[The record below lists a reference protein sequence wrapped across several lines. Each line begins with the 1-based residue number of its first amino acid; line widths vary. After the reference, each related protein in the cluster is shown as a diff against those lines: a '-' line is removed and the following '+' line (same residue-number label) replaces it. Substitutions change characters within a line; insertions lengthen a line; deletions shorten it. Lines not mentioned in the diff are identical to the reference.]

1 MFKIEWLAYDFYI
14 NFAPVIQFSF
24 TFFNLIS
31 MKKIF
36 FCINLSLALIVC
48 SYSTFGQQDIKYTV
62 ASIGFYNLENLFDTI
77 NNIELMNSTE
87 FTPEG
92 TNKWTS
98 KRYHEKLTNMAFVIS
113 EIATDVT
120 PDGIAILGVS
130 EIENRGVLEDL
141 VKEEKIKQRNYQIVH
156 YDSPDARGVDVG
168 LLYQPKYFKVTNSR
182 SHTLH
187 MADTGFKTRDQLV
200 VSGLLGDE
208 MIHVIV
214 NHWPSRRGGEKA
226 SRPNR
231 NAAADLTRSIVD
243 SLLAMDKNAKILVM
257 GDLND
262 DPVNQSV
269 KDHLKA
275 KGREDELQ
283 PQDMFNPMFRL
294 YKDGIGSLAYDD
306 AWNLFDQII
315 ISQGLLG
322 SDKSTWKFYN
332 AKVFSK
338 NYMKQKDG
346 AYAGYPLRTFAGG
359 VYMNGY
365 SDHFPVYVNL
375 VKEVK

>member
-1 MFKIEWLAYDFYI
+1 MKKSFSSLLF
-14 NFAPVIQFSF
+14 VFSF
-24 TFFNLIS
+24 LLGFPIS
-31 MKKIF
+31 ISAQQNVK
-36 FCINLSLALIVC
+36 
-48 SYSTFGQQDIKYTV
+48 YSV

-77 NNIELMNSTE
+77 NNVELENSEE

-92 TNKWTS
+92 INKWTS
-98 KRYHEKLTNMAFVIS
+98 KRYHEKLKNMAFVIS
-113 EIATDVT
+113 EIATDIT
-120 PDGIAILGVS
+120 PDGLAILGVS

-141 VKEEKIKQRNYQIVH
+141 VKEDAIKKRNYQVVH
-156 YDSPDARGVDVG
+156 YDSPDERGVDVG

-187 MADTGFKTRDQLV
+187 MADTAFKTRDQLV
-200 VSGLLGDE
+200 VSGLLGGE

-226 SRPNR
+226 SRPDR
-231 NAAADLTRSIVD
+231 NAAADLSRYIVD
-243 SLLAMDKNAKILVM
+243 SLLSIDQNAKILVM

-262 DPVNQSV
+262 DPINQSV
-269 KDHLKA
+269 KDHLRA

-283 PQDMFNPMFRL
+283 GGDMFNPMFKL

-315 ISQGLLG
+315 VSQGLLG
-322 SDKSTWKFYN
+322 PDKSTWKFYN

-338 NYMKQKDG
+338 SYMKQKDG